1 MNTKLTIA
9 LAATIIGTAFAAI
22 QPPITA
28 FKNEIQLAAGPE
40 EMAAKP
46 AVARPEKPGKKRFEN
61 FEVLIVSGHDK
72 DGRTRPPYLI
82 ITEQRLIGNQ
92 EIWGASLK
100 SKTLEVLVAGLLVST
115 TSNIQVGEHTL
126 TVIRKIYEFK
136 PPVKRYILTPDN
148 FDELKDSYPFRGLI
162 IDTDGK
168 QIHGDIGP
176 ESQEAEQAGTGQPAT
191 RPESKSEGGDK
202 PQPESEGRSR

>member
-9 LAATIIGTAFAAI
+9 LAATIIGIAFAAI
-22 QPPITA
+22 PPPLPA
-28 FKNEIQLAAGPE
+28 FKNEIQLAEGLE

-46 AVARPEKPGKKRFEN
+46 VVAGPEKPGKKRFEN
-61 FEVLIVSGHDK
+61 FEVSIVSGHK

-82 ITEQRLIGNQ
+82 ITEQRLIGKQ
-92 EIWGASLK
+92 EIWGANLTSE
-100 SKTLEVLVAGLLVST
+100 TLRVLVAGLLVST
-115 TSNIQVGEHTL
+115 TSNIQVGEHTI

-148 FDELKDSYPFRGLI
+148 FDELKDSHPFYGLI

-168 QIHGDIGP
+168 EIHGYIGP
-176 ESQEAEQAGTGQPAT
+176 ESQEAEQ
-191 RPESKSEGGDK
+191 KSA
-202 PQPESEGRSR
+202 PNAR